1 MVSLSGDPTRFGT
14 LPPHDIVR
22 ESVKKVLE
30 SGKYEGYAHSA
41 GLWETRKAVADAFKC
56 DSAPLTENVS
66 WIIIIVVY
74 PGPGLSCACIRNLVF
89 VLETGNEVTEHVA
102 VLSGRDVRS
111 HPTVS

>member
-1 MVSLSGDPTRFGT
+1 M
-14 LPPHDIVR
+14 R

-74 PGPGLSCACIRNLVF
+74 PRPRLSCACIRNLVF
-89 VLETGNEVTEHVA
+89 VLETGNEVTKHVA
-102 VLSGRDVRS
+102 VLSGRDVCS